1 MLPILEKIILSGTTI
16 ISDKWKAYIDLDFQL
31 EECEM
36 HYTVNHSKNFVDPDT
51 GAHTQDIE
59 NLWNHLKLS
68 FPASGVKPDQLGS
81 YLSKFVWTR
90 HVKEYNLAIEP
101 FLFFL
106 ECAGTTYMPATKK

>member
-1 MLPILEKIILSGTTI
+1 MLPILKKIILPGTTI
-16 ISDKWKAYIDLDFQL
+16 ISDKWKAYIDLDFHL

-68 FPASGVKPDQLGS
+68 FPAYG
-81 YLSKFVWTR
+81 FVSRSTW
-90 HVKEYNLAIEP
+90 E
-101 FLFFL
+101 LFEQVCL
-106 ECAGTTYMPATKK
+106 DKTC